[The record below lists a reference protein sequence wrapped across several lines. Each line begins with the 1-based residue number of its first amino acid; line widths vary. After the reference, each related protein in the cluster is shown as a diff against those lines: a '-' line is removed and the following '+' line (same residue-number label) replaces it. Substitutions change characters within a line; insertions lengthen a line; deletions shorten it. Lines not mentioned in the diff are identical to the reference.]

1 MYFFSFRCAHCRAM
15 AADWDKLADEYADHP
30 VALVGTVD
38 CTSDEGQPLCED
50 FDIQASND
58 RLCYCFL
65 W

>member
-1 MYFFSFRCAHCRAM
+1 M